1 MIYHCHST
9 FSVNSGDEA
18 ENGRR
23 SALDDSKLKIKTV
36 SDSPEIRNLAD
47 GDGGSASETDDDG
60 TPNSLEADNNTSS
73 ITKTASAASSATG
86 TSASTTNNLNDC
98 KKLSNNCTNLCSID
112 SMFLHVYFLRS
123 ILFSLSHFFCIFF
136 FSCKC

>member
-1 MIYHCHST
+1 MLVFRQVRSGGPNCNT
-9 FSVNSGDEA
+9 FSCNSSVNSGDEG

-47 GDGGSASETDDDG
+47 GDGGSASESDDG

-98 KKLSNNCTNLCSID
+98 KKLSNNCTNCAA
-112 SMFLHVYFLRS
+112 
-123 ILFSLSHFFCIFF
+123 
-136 FSCKC
+136 